1 MRIAIIGAGAIGCYL
16 AAKLAAAGEDVVV
29 VARGATLDAIRR
41 DGIRV
46 IGNETVAARPAT
58 IDVAAIDRAVPAEL
72 VLTCVKAYSSQ
83 DVAPM
88 VGRLLGAAGA
98 WIPVLNGLPWWYRTR
113 NGEALDAVDP
123 GGGIAA
129 LVGRERVIGSVAYLR
144 SETTGPGAILY
155 TGGRGL
161 VLGAVGGA
169 RDNALR
175 RAAEVLSRAGVP
187 ATVAADIRSAVWSKL
202 YGNISLNPLSAITGL
217 TVSEMLADAGLRER
231 LVRAVEETQA
241 IAEAEGAA
249 VETTAEARVAGMAV
263 LGPFRTSMLQ
273 DRDAGRPMEVDA
285 ILAAPLEV
293 ARRHGIA
300 APELSRLHDEV
311 RRAAQ

>member
-1 MRIAIIGAGAIGCYL
+1 MRIAVIGAGAIGCYL

-29 VARGATLDAIRR
+29 VARGATRDAIRR

-46 IGNETVAARPAT
+46 TGTETVSVRPET
-58 IDVAAIDRAVPAEL
+58 LDVAAADRAETVDL
-72 VLTCVKAYSSQ
+72 VMTCVKAYSSS
-83 DVAPM
+83 DVAP
-88 VGRLLGAAGA
+88 VVAQLIGARGV
-98 WIPVLNGLPWWYRTR
+98 WVPVLNGLPWWYRARGGDCLET
-113 NGEALDAVDP
+113 VDP
-123 GGGIAA
+123 GGRIARQI
-129 LVGRERVIGSVAYLR
+129 GSDRVIGSVAYLR

-161 VLGAVGGA
+161 VLGAVGGV
-169 RDNALR
+169 RDDAVR
-175 RAAEVLSRAGVP
+175 RAAEVLSPAGVP
-187 ATVAADIRSAVWSKL
+187 ATIVPDIRSAVWSKL

-231 LVRAVEETQA
+231 LVRAVEETQS

-249 VETTAEARVAGMAV
+249 VEMTAEARVSGMAV

-273 DRDAGRPMEVDA
+273 DRDAGRPLEIDA

-300 APELSRLHDEV
+300 TPELSRLHDEV
-311 RRAAQ
+311 RRVGG

>member
-1 MRIAIIGAGAIGCYL
+1 MRIAVIGAGAIGCYL

-29 VARGATLDAIRR
+29 VARGATRDAIRR

-46 IGNETVAARPAT
+46 SGHETVTARPAT
-58 IDVAAIDRAVPAEL
+58 IDVADIDRAMPADL
-72 VLTCVKAYSSQ
+72 VLTCVKAYSSP
-83 DVAPM
+83 DVAPL
-88 VGRLLGAAGA
+88 VAKLLGAAGA
-98 WIPVLNGLPWWYRTR
+98 WIPVLNGLPWWYRSR
-113 NGEALDAVDP
+113 SGEALNTVDP
-123 GGGIAA
+123 GGGISR

-161 VLGAVGGA
+161 VLGAVGGVP
-169 RDNALR
+169 DGALR

-187 ATVAADIRSAVWSKL
+187 ATITADIRSAVWSKL

-241 IAEAEGAA
+241 IAEAEGAT
-249 VETTAEARVAGMAV
+249 VEMSAEARVSGMAV

-273 DRDAGRPMEVDA
+273 DRDAGRPMEIDA

-311 RRAAQ
+311 RQVGR